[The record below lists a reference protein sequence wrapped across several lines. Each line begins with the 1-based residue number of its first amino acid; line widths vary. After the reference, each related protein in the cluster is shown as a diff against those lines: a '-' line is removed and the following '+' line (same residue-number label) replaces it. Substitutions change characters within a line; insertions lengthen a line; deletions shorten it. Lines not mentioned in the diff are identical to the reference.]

1 MPETPYQR
9 VGGEAAVR
17 RLVARFYELMDEL
30 PEAYAA
36 RKIHPQDL
44 GPATEKFVMFLSG
57 WLGGPQLYVEKFG
70 HPMLRRRHLPYPI
83 GPQERDEWL
92 LCMRMALDE
101 TIADAEL
108 RGKLYEAMLPI
119 ANHMMNRGE
128 SSCGGDPCS
137 CHDAETQET

>member
-1 MPETPYQR
+1 MSETPYQR
-9 VGGEAAVR
+9 LGGEPAIR
-17 RLVARFYELMDEL
+17 RLVSRFYELMDEL

-44 GPATEKFVMFLSG
+44 SHSGEKFVMFLSG

-92 LCMRMALDE
+92 MCMRLAMDE

-108 RGKLYEAMLPI
+108 RSQLYRAMLPL
-119 ANHMMNRGE
+119 AQHMLNQGE
-128 SSCGGDPCS
+128 NAGACGCRQGEAAHSS
-137 CHDAETQET
+137 